1 MPDALWS
8 PRPLATWP
16 FLKCP
21 SKVLDLT
28 HSFPLISVSLSSR
41 GKMGQTNKKL
51 SLGWHTEALVEL
63 LRRTGQR
70 GGSANLW
77 SRLWGWPCPSPW
89 GLQLHPLLLVSRGAA
104 GLSGAIVVDGTG
116 GLSRPG
122 GNGEGWR
129 GNRAQAD
136 NLEAR
141 GRWGH
146 VRESSQWGTGVPGAQ
161 RRSRLRSAA
170 VSQIQ
175 APLNRTTY
183 LFHML
188 GSESIS
194 NFQKISSPRG

>member
-8 PRPLATWP
+8 PCPLATWP

-21 SKVLDLT
+21 SKVLHLT
-28 HSFPLISVSLSSR
+28 HSFPLISVALSSR

-89 GLQLHPLLLVSRGAA
+89 GLQLHPLLLVGRGAA
-104 GLSGAIVVDGTG
+104 GLSGAILVFGAG

-122 GNGEGWR
+122 GNGEGCR
-129 GNRAQAD
+129 GNRTRAD
-136 NLEAR
+136 VLEAR
-141 GRWGH
+141 GLVGTCKRKQSVGHWG
-146 VRESSQWGTGVPGAQ
+146 SWGTKEGLAPVSGRVPDPSPPQ
-161 RRSRLRSAA
+161 PNHLPFP
-170 VSQIQ
+170 Q
-175 APLNRTTY
+175 AWL
-183 LFHML
+183 
-188 GSESIS
+188 
-194 NFQKISSPRG
+194 